1 MRDRAS
7 FPHLP
12 PPHWLKTTVGR
23 GRGKARQGKARK
35 GNMTEVERVAIE
47 AKIKEIGLNS
57 GKVFKSGGMWYVAA
71 EVKSVAPPETHLPHT
86 GHGPCVID
94 MEPIG
99 N

>member
-7 FPHLP
+7 FPHRP
-12 PPHWLKTTVGR
+12 PPLAKNGR
-23 GRGKARQGKARK
+23 GAGARQGKARQ
-35 GNMTEVERVAIE
+35 GSMTEIERLAIE